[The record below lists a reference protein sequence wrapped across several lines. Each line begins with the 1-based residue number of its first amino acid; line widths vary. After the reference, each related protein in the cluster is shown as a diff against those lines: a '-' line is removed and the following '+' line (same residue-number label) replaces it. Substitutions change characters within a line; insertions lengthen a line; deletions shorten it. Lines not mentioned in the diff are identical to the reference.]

1 MRKTTIV
8 FSLLF
13 VFFGMDVTAQAA
25 WELAKEKGDLQV
37 YTRKQEG
44 TDYKEVK
51 VLTVV
56 HSSINEL
63 VAAMEDVESQPD
75 WAEGTKEA
83 RVIEQLGTGSFLIYQ
98 ISDMPYPVQDRDV
111 VMKYTRTQDPSTK
124 VVTIE
129 FVNVSDKKPV
139 DENYVRIPSLH
150 SKYILSPAADNK
162 IDLQYQLNINM
173 GGKLPKWVINMGIT
187 KGTVDSLEGLI
198 DLVESGEY
206 KGTTVEGLQEF

>member
-56 HSSINEL
+56 PVSYTHL
-63 VAAMEDVESQPD
+63 TLP
-75 WAEGTKEA
+75 T
-83 RVIEQLGTGSFLIYQ
+83 T
-98 ISDMPYPVQDRDV
+98 PYV
-111 VMKYTRTQDPSTK
+111 
-124 VVTIE
+124 
-129 FVNVSDKKPV
+129 
-139 DENYVRIPSLH
+139 
-150 SKYILSPAADNK
+150 
-162 IDLQYQLNINM
+162 
-173 GGKLPKWVINMGIT
+173 
-187 KGTVDSLEGLI
+187 
-198 DLVESGEY
+198 
-206 KGTTVEGLQEF
+206 

>member
-1 MRKTTIV
+1 
-8 FSLLF
+8 
-13 VFFGMDVTAQAA
+13 
-25 WELAKEKGDLQV
+25 
-37 YTRKQEG
+37 
-44 TDYKEVK
+44 
-51 VLTVV
+51 
-56 HSSINEL
+56 
-63 VAAMEDVESQPD
+63 
-75 WAEGTKEA
+75 
-83 RVIEQLGTGSFLIYQ
+83 
-98 ISDMPYPVQDRDV
+98 
-111 VMKYTRTQDPSTK
+111 MKYTRTQDPSTK

-129 FVNVSDKKPV
+129 FVNVSNKKPV

-150 SKYILSPAADNK
+150 SKYILSPTADNK